1 MSKEFRVV
9 IAEDANDTVT
19 ISVSS
24 TGWNDFEL
32 AGIQARLLDY
42 VKDALV
48 EQNAVK
54 EEEEE
59 RKCYCGHTTI
69 CQCGPNEDVSDE
81 E

>member
-1 MSKEFRVV
+1 MSKEFKVV
-9 IAEDANDTVT
+9 IAEDGNETVT

-54 EEEEE
+54 AEEET
-59 RKCYCGHTTI
+59 KCYCGHTTV

>member
-1 MSKEFRVV
+1 MTKEFKII
-9 IAEDANDTVT
+9 IAEDGNETVT

-42 VKDALV
+42 VKDALA

-54 EEEEE
+54 KEEETE
-59 RKCYCGHTTI
+59 CYCGHTGV
-69 CQCGPNEDVSDE
+69 CQCGPKEDVSNE